1 MPFSFSATAK
11 SESIK
16 ADMTKNQLKYFLAG
30 FFVVNGIYKI
40 YRESSIIRLS
50 NLNAT
55 IIKEIYKKVNKL
67 LPEIKTTISVLKEKN
82 FKNTSN
88 YFIEIDPGNLFFEMI
103 FGFQYRD
110 VFSNL
115 LIPKQIEKDDNFK
128 YFVNGIFVANGSVSR
143 PNSKYYHLEFS
154 LNNLELAN
162 VILKRLKKYFPNFK
176 ILQRKNKCLLYIKKA
191 NDVSDFIKFINAPNM
206 VILFEDS
213 RISRDFMNSINRL
226 NNFDI
231 YNQEKT
237 NSAFLRHYEIIKTL
251 KSKKLIYSLDEK
263 YQNFIK
269 IRIEHKEASLDELA
283 IIINEKY
290 KYNITKSGIN
300 HWLRHLKKVSLS

>member
-1 MPFSFSATAK
+1 MPFFFFFTAK